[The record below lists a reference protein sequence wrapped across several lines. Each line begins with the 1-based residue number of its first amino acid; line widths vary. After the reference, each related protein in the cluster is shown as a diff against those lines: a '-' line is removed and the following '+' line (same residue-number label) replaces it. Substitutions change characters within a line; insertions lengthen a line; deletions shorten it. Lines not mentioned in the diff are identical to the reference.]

1 MKITKMSLVAAL
13 LIGSSAFAI
22 ENTKVT
28 GDANLYYTTSDASNG
43 NLLESGSSVADV
55 AVNLNLTTDVLKTDS
70 VAVSAGLGYTL
81 VTTLGLEGQMVD
93 NVWSGAH
100 DSNTT
105 KDASW
110 MNEAWFAA
118 TSAKT
123 TVKIGRMELD
133 TPLAFTET
141 WGAEKN
147 TFDAAVVINQ
157 DIPDTTLVGAYIG
170 RGNGNTVDDT
180 DVAAGIVA
188 NNGDF
193 SSYGTIGDLN
203 TTGKGAYA
211 VGAVNNSWKPLS
223 VQAWYYDIV
232 AIAQASWLQAD
243 LSMDGIIAG
252 GQYTSLS
259 LKDTQATALMVGYE
273 AKDLLTATISYSYV
287 SVNGSAAFNTATVG
301 GYAAQ
306 SKLYTEAWWNYGF
319 VTQAGASTIHASV
332 EGDVADVT
340 LAGYYTYVDQPV
352 AQGNGDFTEFTVTA
366 SKSYGP
372 VDVTLAYINATVEDN
387 IPATE
392 DNSNTLQVYLTANF

>member
-1 MKITKMSLVAAL
+1 MKLTKLSLVAAL
-13 LIGSSAFAI
+13 LIGSSAMAL

-43 NLLESGSSVADV
+43 NLLESGSSLADI

-81 VTTLGLEGQMVD
+81 ITTLGLEGQMVD

-100 DSNTT
+100 DGV

-110 MNEAWFAA
+110 VNEAWFAA
-118 TSAKT
+118 TTANT

-157 DIPDTTLVGAYIG
+157 DIPDTTLVGAYVG
-170 RGNGNTVDDT
+170 RGNGNTVGDT
-180 DVAAGIVA
+180 TVAAGIVA
-188 NNGDF
+188 NNGEF
-193 SSYGTIGDLN
+193 SSYGTIGALG

-211 VGAVNNSWKPLS
+211 LGAVNNSWKPLT

-232 AIAQASWLQAD
+232 AIAQATWLQAD
-243 LSMDGIIAG
+243 YSANNIVAG
-252 GQYTSLS
+252 AQYTTLS
-259 LKDTQATALMVGYE
+259 LNDSQAAAAMVGYE
-273 AKDLLTATISYSYV
+273 IKDLLTATISYSYV
-287 SVNGSAAFNTATVG
+287 SENGSAAYNTATVG

-319 VTQAGASTIHASV
+319 VTQAGAGTIHASV
-332 EGDVADVT
+332 EGDVADIT
-340 LAGYYTYVDQPV
+340 LAGYYTNVDQSDT
-352 AQGNGDFTEFTVTA
+352 QGNNDFEEVTVTA
-366 SKSYGP
+366 TKSYGP

-387 IPATE
+387 NSATE
-392 DNSNTLQVYLTANF
+392 DNSNTLQLYLTANF

>member
-1 MKITKMSLVAAL
+1 MKLTKLSLVAAL
-13 LIGSSAFAI
+13 LIGSSAMAL

-43 NLLESGSSVADV
+43 NLLESGSSLADI

-81 VTTLGLEGQMVD
+81 ITTLGLDGQMVD

-100 DSNTT
+100 DGV

-110 MNEAWFAA
+110 VNEAWFAA
-118 TSAKT
+118 TTANT

-170 RGNGNTVDDT
+170 RGNGNTIGDT
-180 DVAAGIVA
+180 TVAAGIVA
-188 NNGDF
+188 NNGEF
-193 SSYGTIGDLN
+193 SNYGT
-203 TTGKGAYA
+203 KGAYA
-211 VGAVNNSWKPLS
+211 LGAVNNSWKPLT

-232 AIAQASWLQAD
+232 AVAQATWLQAD
-243 LSMDGIIAG
+243 YSANNIVAG
-252 GQYTSLS
+252 AQYTTLS
-259 LKDTQATALMVGYE
+259 LADSQAAAVMVGYE
-273 AKDLLTATISYSYV
+273 IKDLLTATISYSYV
-287 SVNGSAAFNTATVG
+287 SENGPAAFNTATNG

-306 SKLYTEAWWNYGF
+306 SKLYTEAWWNYGY

-332 EGDVADVT
+332 EGDVADIT
-340 LAGYYTYVDQPV
+340 LAGYYTNVDQSV
-352 AQGNGDFTEFTVTA
+352 ATGNDFVELTATA

-372 VDVTLAYINATVEDN
+372 VDVTLAYVNATVGANDG
-387 IPATE
+387 ATE
-392 DNSNTLQVYLTANF
+392 DNSNTLQLYLTANF

>member
-43 NLLESGSSVADV
+43 NLFESGSSLADV

-81 VTTLGLEGQMVD
+81 ITTLGLEGQMVD
-93 NVWSGAH
+93 NVWSGSH
-100 DSNTT
+100 DGV

-118 TSAKT
+118 TSANT

-170 RGNGNTVDDT
+170 RGNGNTVGDI

-188 NNGDF
+188 NNGEF
-193 SSYGTIGDLN
+193 SSYGT
-203 TTGKGAYA
+203 KGAYA

-232 AIAQASWLQAD
+232 AVAQASWLQAD
-243 LSMDGIIAG
+243 LSMDGIVAG

-259 LKDTQATALMVGYE
+259 LNDTQAAALMVGYE
-273 AKDLLTATISYSYV
+273 AKDLVTATISYSKV
-287 SVNGSAAFNTATVG
+287 SAKGSAAFNTATNG

-340 LAGYYTYVDQPV
+340 LAGYYTYVDQPD